1 MAGILPYLTL
11 ALSALA
17 ALFTLFLLLG
27 LGRKPSQTEVAAAA
41 DAISGTVRAEADRVR
56 QDNAEQSR
64 GVRQGLD
71 DAVQRSQEMLLSRF
85 DVAIESIRQP
95 IAGIGQKLDTDI
107 AKMGQEAQQGRDVL
121 RTTIETK
128 LDAYGDRQIN
138 AANDLRTNLVDS
150 FARTTTTLSQTIR
163 DLGTQQQE
171 RLDKVAL
178 ELKGMAD
185 RQTVA
190 QENLRLAVEGRL
202 DAIRTENAAKLD
214 EIRQTVDEKLQTTL
228 EARLSESF
236 RTVSE
241 QLAQVYKGLGEM
253 QNLAIGVGDLKRVL
267 SNVKTRGT
275 MAEGQL
281 GALLDQYLS
290 PEQYIRNA
298 QVKEHSAER
307 VEFAVKFPSR
317 GDDAPVLLP
326 IDAKFPNDD
335 YDRLV
340 QAAERADVEA
350 VEIAAAA
357 LEARVKSF
365 AKSISEKYI
374 NPPTTLDYAILFL
387 PTEGLFAEILRRP
400 GLHESLQREY
410 RVMIAGPTTICSML
424 SAFQMGFRS
433 LAIQERST
441 EVWKI
446 LGAVRTEFAEHG
458 RVVTK
463 LQRQLGTASTTIEE
477 LGRRTRAMNRKLK
490 DVETLPADA
499 ANAVLGLS
507 AADLAAEEDDEGSL
521 PSEPPEILPVSPTKP
536 S

>member
-1 MAGILPYLTL
+1 MAEILPYATL
-11 ALSALA
+11 ALIALT

-27 LGRKPSQTEVAAAA
+27 FGRRQSQAPIAAAV
-41 DAISGTVRAEADRVR
+41 DAINSTVRAEADRVR

-64 GVRQGLD
+64 GARQGLD
-71 DAVQRSQEMLLSRF
+71 DAVQRFQDTFLNRL
-85 DVAIESIRQP
+85 DVAIESMRQP
-95 IAGIGQKLDTDI
+95 ISEIGQKLDVDI
-107 AKMGQEAQQGRDVL
+107 AKMGLEAQQGRDVL
-121 RTTIETK
+121 RTMVETK
-128 LDAYGDRQIN
+128 LDAYGDRQIG
-138 AANDLRTNLVDS
+138 AAKDLRTDLVDS
-150 FARTTTTLSQTIR
+150 FARTTATISQSMK
-163 DLGTQQQE
+163 DLGVHQNE
-171 RLDKVAL
+171 RLEKVAV
-178 ELKGMAD
+178 ELKDMSD
-185 RQTVA
+185 RQSAA
-190 QENLRLAVEGRL
+190 QETLRLSVEGRL
-202 DAIRTENAAKLD
+202 DAIRQENAIKLD
-214 EIRQTVDEKLQTTL
+214 EMRQTVDEKLQTTL
-228 EARLSESF
+228 ELRLGESF

-281 GALLDQYLS
+281 GTLLDQYLS

-307 VEFAVKFPSR
+307 VEFAIKFPAR
-317 GDDAPVLLP
+317 GAEGPVLLP

-340 QAAERADVEA
+340 QAADRADVEA
-350 VEIAAAA
+350 VEVAATA

-365 AKSISEKYI
+365 AKLISDKYI
-374 NPPTTLDYAILFL
+374 NPPVTLDYAILFL
-387 PTEGLFAEILRRP
+387 PTEGLFAEVLRRP

-433 LAIQERST
+433 LAIQERSS

-458 RVVTK
+458 KVVIK
-463 LQRQLGTASTTIEE
+463 LQRQLGTASKTIDE
-477 LGRRTRAMNRKLK
+477 LGTRTRAMNRKLK
-490 DVETLPADA
+490 DVETLPTDTAQ
-499 ANAVLGLS
+499 AVLGLS
-507 AADLAAEEDDEGSL
+507 SADLAAEEDDDSDTT
-521 PSEPPEILPVSPTKP
+521 I
-536 S
+536 